1 MVNRGNIRTK
11 RRRRTQNGGRNKYK
25 TRRDFQIGGGV
36 IKPIMGNLLYIL
48 EKETIEYLPSSKLMG
63 LDMKHYLEMVD
74 YHKLENIIDNNPEYK
89 KSPTIQE
96 LFNYDSIEVNRNNGI
111 DINTKRI
118 RCEDLLEDTHRT
130 YYLRSLFFYLLE
142 CNIQRSFM
150 RGGGEKTNPVM
161 PDGGPKPPVPDG
173 EPKPPVPS
181 GGPKPA
187 VPGGEPKPPVP
198 DGRPKP
204 SVPDKPIDDKIKYSL
219 PGNKSKNP
227 EESREINDID
237 SKNEEI
243 INIDEIDIV
252 PQKDIPGYKEYEK
265 IRDTFEN
272 DDNMEQ
278 GQKVSLTAG
287 NFIIYN
293 VNWFNVCLGIDEMD
307 IDYENQYLNELNKIG
322 LTINKEKLN
331 DKINE
336 LLEDNSMRNS
346 LRSAIHSRL
355 LECSKKPQTMMDRI
369 RKRISFKSCIECDLK
384 DKGSILYL
392 YDEYKAIIN
401 KNTTKLNRIDLTI
414 ILVVCEIRQ
423 RLLSYY
429 ISLEIL
435 RRNNTTNRVVNKLI
449 KKIFNNDLP
458 LIKKMDDEINQKRI
472 RNNEIMR
479 MEYEEQKK
487 LIDKQKKVIKNNQNI
502 REIFDENKRLDED
515 QMKELTE
522 LFESNDLDNED
533 FIERMN
539 AELDNDQPSLIGGG
553 NIVEA
558 SEILQK
564 KREPNLLS
572 EVYDINDNVI
582 SGKCDNMRN
591 MNNVTL
597 DGLQYMNHC

>member
-1 MVNRGNIRTK
+1 
-11 RRRRTQNGGRNKYK
+11 
-25 TRRDFQIGGGV
+25 
-36 IKPIMGNLLYIL
+36 
-48 EKETIEYLPSSKLMG
+48 
-63 LDMKHYLEMVD
+63 
-74 YHKLENIIDNNPEYK
+74 
-89 KSPTIQE
+89 
-96 LFNYDSIEVNRNNGI
+96 
-111 DINTKRI
+111 
-118 RCEDLLEDTHRT
+118 
-130 YYLRSLFFYLLE
+130 
-142 CNIQRSFM
+142 
-150 RGGGEKTNPVM
+150 
-161 PDGGPKPPVPDG
+161 
-173 EPKPPVPS
+173 
-181 GGPKPA
+181 
-187 VPGGEPKPPVP
+187 
-198 DGRPKP
+198 
-204 SVPDKPIDDKIKYSL
+204 
-219 PGNKSKNP
+219 
-227 EESREINDID
+227 
-237 SKNEEI
+237 
-243 INIDEIDIV
+243 
-252 PQKDIPGYKEYEK
+252 
-265 IRDTFEN
+265 
-272 DDNMEQ
+272 
-278 GQKVSLTAG
+278 
-287 NFIIYN
+287 
-293 VNWFNVCLGIDEMD
+293 
-307 IDYENQYLNELNKIG
+307 
-322 LTINKEKLN
+322 
-331 DKINE
+331 
-336 LLEDNSMRNS
+336 
-346 LRSAIHSRL
+346 
-355 LECSKKPQTMMDRI
+355 MDRI
-369 RKRISFKSCIECDLK
+369 RKRISFKSCIECDLN
-384 DKGSILYL
+384 DKVSILYL

>member
-161 PDGGPKPPVPDG
+161 PDGGPKPPVPD
-173 EPKPPVPS
+173 
-181 GGPKPA
+181 
-187 VPGGEPKPPVP
+187 GEPKPPVP